1 MRIGVYD
8 SGIGGLT
15 TLSRLILSFPDCDY
29 LYFADNDLFP
39 FGQKNSELLKKNL
52 LQKIKVI
59 KKETDLIV
67 VGCYTASSLV
77 GDSIKDVYTLKPYID
92 KNTLL
97 IATPNTI
104 NNVKPDCMTGNTPD
118 LAGIIQYCYTANK
131 ECSAIDDY
139 LYQTLGCYYGVETV
153 SLGCTHYNFVK
164 DKIQNL
170 LCPKRIVDGNDEL
183 IYKLAFAVKPSE
195 SRGKVSFSFSG
206 EEQTAIYAEL
216 LKRLINKKI

>member
-15 TLSRLILSFPDCDY
+15 TLSRLISAFPDCDY

-39 FGQKNSELLKKNL
+39 FGQKNADFLKRNL
-52 LQKIKVI
+52 LHKIKII
-59 KKETDLIV
+59 KRETDLIV

-77 GDSIKDVYTLKPYID
+77 QDSLKDVYTLKPYVD
-92 KNTLL
+92 KETLL

-104 NNVKPDCMTGNTPD
+104 KNLKPQCMTGDTPN
-118 LAGIIQYCYTANK
+118 LASLIQNCFVSEK

-139 LYQTLGCYYGVETV
+139 LYETLNCYYGVETV
-153 SLGCTHYNFVK
+153 SLGCTHYNFIK

-170 LCPKRIVDGNDEL
+170 LCPKRIVDGNDDL
-183 IYKLAFAVKPSE
+183 IYKLAFAVKPSD
-195 SRGKVSFSFSG
+195 SQGKVSFSFSG
-206 EEQTAIYAEL
+206 AQQTDIYAKL
-216 LKRLINKKI
+216 LKKLINKKI